1 MKGGIPTNKHNSTEK
16 PLLLSWPSCE
26 AKPHSLIPRV
36 LFECFFSAMQGYEH
50 IWSRDHFSDI
60 SVTSAI
66 HERYAEQVAAH

>member
-1 MKGGIPTNKHNSTEK
+1 MKGGIPINKHNSTEK
-16 PLLLSWPSCE
+16 LFLLSWPSCE
-26 AKPHSLIPRV
+26 AEPHSLIPRV

-60 SVTSAI
+60 SVASAI